1 MLSHYRSGLTR
12 DLTIAKGA
20 AHLVPGGKVT
30 LRLREGGGQHAA
42 VVFETYRAS
51 GDRWS

>member
-1 MLSHYRSGLTR
+1 MTTLT
-12 DLTIAKGA
+12 LTLALA
-20 AHLVPGGKVT
+20 LTVSLTAHLVPGGKVT